1 MPTSHK
7 KHEANRKNAQKS
19 TGPRTEK
26 GKRHIKLNA
35 VKHALYADPKNLPGE
50 DPKQTAELVKQVR
63 EQHQPQ
69 GPLEE
74 AAVNQ
79 IIWILQELR
88 RIDRGYDVHLTVLI
102 NRQAVFRQRH
112 RPLQKLDEIART
124 DPSSAKK
131 NEVEEAK
138 RVICESTKPEAE
150 ASDIEAV
157 LEDSI
162 TDAVEVTVT
171 DHVDRRKR
179 QLMRDLDDAHT
190 LLQDLQAARQPKM
203 VILPPDSDGDRTS
216 MTNQIEVPQR
226 PALELYNNGTNKNV
240 YAGMNAQDHVTIRSE
255 AGVTIRRF
263 ATGLASLGASFLKNK
278 AKLRREYNVL
288 RGLRDAITRHF
299 PGGPGPNSVAGI
311 TSENQTVEGSKGEG

>member
-1 MPTSHK
+1 MSSSHK
-7 KHEANRKNAQKS
+7 KRDANRKNAQKS

-26 GKRHIKLNA
+26 GKHHIKLNA

-63 EQHQPQ
+63 EQLQPQ

-79 IIWILQELR
+79 IIWIHQELR
-88 RIDRGYDVHLTVLI
+88 RIDRGYDVHLTALI
-102 NRQAVFRQRH
+102 NRQAVFRQRQ

-138 RVICESTKPEAE
+138 RVICESTKPKAE

-162 TDAVEVTVT
+162 TNAVEVTVT
-171 DHVDRRKR
+171 NHVDRRKR
-179 QLMRDLDDAHT
+179 QLMQDCEDT
-190 LLQDLQAARQPKM
+190 LARLQNLQAARQPKM
-203 VILPPDSDGDRTS
+203 TVLDPSSDETRRSVI
-216 MTNQIEVPQR
+216 NQIEVPPR
-226 PALELYNNGTNKNV
+226 LALELYNNGANKNV
-240 YAGMNAQDHVTIRSE
+240 YAGMNAQDHETIGSE
-255 AGVTIRRF
+255 ARVTMRRF
-263 ATGLASLGASFLKNK
+263 ANSLASLGASILKNK
-278 AKLRREYNVL
+278 AKLCREFKVL
-288 RGLRDAITRHF
+288 RRFADAITRHF
-299 PGGPGPNSVAGI
+299 PRGH
-311 TSENQTVEGSKGEG
+311 EGMC